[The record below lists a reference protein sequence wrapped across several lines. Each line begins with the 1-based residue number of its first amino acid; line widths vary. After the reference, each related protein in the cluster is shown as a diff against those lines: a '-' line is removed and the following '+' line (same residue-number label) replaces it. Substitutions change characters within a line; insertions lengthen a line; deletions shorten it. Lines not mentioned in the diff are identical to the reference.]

1 MSSDP
6 NKKSARTFQCRD
18 ALWETFEQMA
28 QELECS
34 VDYLICEAMK
44 QYARQGARLSSP
56 QPAIE
61 APPSRTQAQPAL
73 PPLPP
78 APPPSHGR
86 ASALPPLP
94 PPPSRA
100 PASLQHAPP
109 PPPPGRM
116 SRPVPAAPVP
126 AAPVA
131 APAVPRLSV
140 IYAGEKF
147 PITKNQFVIGRGKQS
162 SDLTI
167 RDPNISRQ
175 HAMIEQL
182 NGQYFMVDLGSTNG
196 VEYHGQRIARKQ
208 IAEGDVFTICNHQI
222 QFTYR

>member
-61 APPSRTQAQPAL
+61 APPSRTQAQVAL
-73 PPLPP
+73 PPLP
-78 APPPSHGR
+78 PPPSHGR

-100 PASLQHAPP
+100 PASLHHAP

-116 SRPVPAAPVP
+116 ARPVP

-131 APAVPRLSV
+131 APAIPRLSV

-147 PITKNQFVIGRGKQS
+147 PVTKEQFVIGRGKQS

-175 HAMIEQL
+175 HAMVEQL

-196 VEYHGQRIARKQ
+196 VEHNGQRIARKL
-208 IAEGDVFTICNHQI
+208 IAEGDVFYICNHEI
-222 QFTYR
+222 VFTYR